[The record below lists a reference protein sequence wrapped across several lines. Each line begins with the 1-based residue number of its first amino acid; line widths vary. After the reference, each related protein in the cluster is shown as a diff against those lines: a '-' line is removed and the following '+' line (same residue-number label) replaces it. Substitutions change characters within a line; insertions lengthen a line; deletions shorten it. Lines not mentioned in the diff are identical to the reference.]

1 MKEDVDDGW
10 QKRCGVA
17 RGRWRWRHEVSSS
30 SSSSLH
36 FFPHLSFS
44 AQHYCKE
51 ERLGGRGW
59 GRDFKIEQL
68 LLVYLPACLLPFG
81 C

>member
-1 MKEDVDDGW
+1 MREDVDDGW

-30 SSSSLH
+30 SSSLH
-36 FFPHLSFS
+36 LFPHLSFL
-44 AQHYCKE
+44 AQHSCKE
-51 ERLGGRGW
+51 ERLKGGGGGKR
-59 GRDFKIEQL
+59 EL